1 MAREPHADIQAMRA
15 LLQQH
20 AALAAR
26 PNDPEAPLDAGF
38 WAQQKRYWGD
48 LERLRADNAALE
60 AKLTRAV
67 ERMRAA
73 EAERDAAVDRARE
86 ARNELIQFKIDT
98 KRAQER
104 AERERALAE
113 RDRTETEEERRLR
126 EMHEEWIAEQRRRYW
141 ARF

>member
-1 MAREPHADIQAMRA
+1 MRA